1 MTVNE
6 SSLLDPDFSDF
17 SPEEEFGGMW
27 HVHRHN
33 SNFGRLHRR
42 HPIAPTPVVSISAD
56 PTLLDLLLDLLLG
69 ELSVEIRNVK
79 VWNIGSSSEAGSLVL
94 PLTTLSC
101 KKFMQP

>member
-42 HPIAPTPVVSISAD
+42 HPIAPTPVVASDPQVVMFSGKKRSIS
-56 PTLLDLLLDLLLG
+56 TGILLINYMDEMEDD
-69 ELSVEIRNVK
+69 
-79 VWNIGSSSEAGSLVL
+79 
-94 PLTTLSC
+94 SC
-101 KKFMQP
+101 EMV